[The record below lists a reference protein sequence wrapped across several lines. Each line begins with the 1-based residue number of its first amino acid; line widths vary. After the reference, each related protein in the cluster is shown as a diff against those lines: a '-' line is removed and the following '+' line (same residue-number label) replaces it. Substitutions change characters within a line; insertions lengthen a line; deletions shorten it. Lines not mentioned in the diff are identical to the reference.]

1 METASLLAKIVLFQK
16 TNVII
21 FMKELISLAL
31 SVTLFAKNLSSVV
44 SKRSGNFC

>member
-1 METASLLAKIVLFQK
+1 MMLFQK

-21 FMKELISLAL
+21 FMEELISVAL
-31 SVTLFAKNLSSVV
+31 LLTLFAKNLSSVV